1 MYSLLFLSSEEL
13 DPVLWESWDT
23 LKLRKSSGMELPQ
36 ASQEP
41 KLSSAD
47 EKPLDMLDEL
57 FEDEPPQPSEEEIKK
72 ERIPFFSGNPT
83 VQVAKGEIHL
93 FKDASEKSVTPARQL
108 PSKRTRLVLVLAV
121 PSWMSLGD
129 LYAFFGAFTA
139 GIEQMRVLS
148 DSSPNRYMACI
159 KFRTQKQADDFYL
172 HYNAKPFSSL
182 GAEVSYIGFIKQV
195 QFIQPAQAAIFPSE
209 LLTELPTCPVCLE
222 RLDAS
227 ESGVLTILCQHA
239 FHCRCLIGWKEE
251 NRCPVCRY
259 VQQPTGKETRC
270 TKCGE
275 SNNLWICLVCGNV
288 GCSRYKDL
296 HAFEHYKETKHN
308 YALELETQ
316 RVWDYAGDGY
326 VHRLI
331 HNKTDGKLVEV
342 PSPAQEHDDRSDRGD
357 RGGMGKEEITK
368 VDALSL
374 EYQYLLTAQLETQ
387 RTWFEEQIT
396 QTEQQKEFKIKTLE
410 QQKKMLLEQKAQLA
424 NRAKQLEQENIAL
437 KLKGGEQDKIVADL
451 QEQLK
456 DLMFFIEAQ
465 KTIAGETG
473 ELKDGQVVVVPAPT
487 SPVGSQS
494 SNPGSGKKKNRRGGK
509 K

>member
-1 MYSLLFLSSEEL
+1 MYSVVFVSSTEL
-13 DPVLWESWDT
+13 DSSWEDWDAST
-23 LKLRKSSGMELPQ
+23 LRKSTPNNVMEPPHDPKE
-36 ASQEP
+36 ASP
-41 KLSSAD
+41 KKND
-47 EKPLDMLDEL
+47 DKNVDMLSEL
-57 FEDEPPQPSEEEIKK
+57 FEDEAPQPTEEEIKK
-72 ERIPFFSGNPT
+72 EKLNFFAGNPT
-83 VQVAKGEIHL
+83 VAVAKGEIHL
-93 FKDASEKSVTPARQL
+93 FKDAAEKSVPQHRQL
-108 PSKRTRLVLVLAV
+108 PSKRTRLVIVLAV

-129 LYAFFGAFTA
+129 LYAFYGAFTA
-139 GIEQMRVLS
+139 GIEQIRVLS
-148 DSSPNRYMACI
+148 DSSPNRYMTVI
-159 KFRTQKQADDFYL
+159 KFRQQKQADDFYL
-172 HYNAKPFSSL
+172 HYNGKPFSAL
-182 GAEVSYIGFIKQV
+182 GAEVCYVGFIKKV
-195 QFIQPAQAAIFPSE
+195 QFLQPQTAQIFPSE
-209 LLTELPTCPVCLE
+209 GQAELPTCPVCLE

-275 SNNLWICLVCGNV
+275 SSNLWICLVCGNV

-331 HNKTDGKLVEV
+331 HNKTDGKLVEL
-342 PSPAQEHDDRSDRGD
+342 PSPGQEHDDRSGGND
-357 RGGMGKEEITK
+357 RGGVGKEEITK

-387 RTWFEEQIT
+387 RTWFEDQIG
-396 QTEQQKEFKIKTLE
+396 QIEQQKEFKIKTLE

-424 NRAKQLEQENIAL
+424 NRAKQLETENLGL
-437 KLKGGEQDKIVADL
+437 KLKTMEQDKLVSEL
-451 QEQLK
+451 QEQVK

-465 KTIAGETG
+465 KTIASETG
-473 ELKDGQVVVVPAPT
+473 ELKDGQVVVVPAPA
-487 SPVGSQS
+487 SPS
-494 SNPGSGKKKNRRGGK
+494 SSSTTPGKKKKGRGGK